1 LAAVAYR
8 EFHPRPDLGDIVAC
22 TWQRT
27 VAGAGRQR
35 VVPDGCVDLV
45 WRGGKLSVA
54 GPDTG
59 AWMSPVDPGAAI
71 VGLRFRPGAAGTA
84 LGLPAS
90 ELRDLR
96 VALEDLWGPA
106 ACELAERLR
115 EAADAGAQRGI
126 LERAIVARRA
136 AMDEP
141 DRLVLAATRAL
152 GGPGSRERVVGKRV
166 GLSDRQLLRRFRAA
180 VGYGPKTLDRVLR
193 FQRFLARG
201 RAVAGGE
208 DSLARL
214 AAELGYADQAHLTRA
229 CVDLSGLTPRALA
242 HAPQRAER

>member
-1 LAAVAYR
+1 MRAR
-8 EFHPRPDLGDIVAC
+8 S
-22 TWQRT
+22 
-27 VAGAGRQR
+27 GASSSGRSSHG
-35 VVPDGCVDLV
+35 VP
-45 WRGGKLSVA
+45 
-54 GPDTG
+54 
-59 AWMSPVDPGAAI
+59 
-71 VGLRFRPGAAGTA
+71 
-84 LGLPAS
+84 
-90 ELRDLR
+90 
-96 VALEDLWGPA
+96 
-106 ACELAERLR
+106 
-115 EAADAGAQRGI
+115 
-126 LERAIVARRA
+126 

-141 DRLVLAATRAL
+141 DRLVLAATRVL
-152 GGPGSRERVVGKRV
+152 GGPGRRVRVVGKRV